1 MNTFPNS
8 FYLKTLNSSLLLVTN
23 YHLHSPVTINL
34 DSTISL
40 NGLVK
45 QDDQFCA
52 LQGEA
57 INTARGLTID
67 LSEAVLYEHP
77 SRFVGDLNC
86 QFRNLS
92 DSLSL
97 TSFLLAIINTSQSV
111 LDPGGLAHERVTAFV
126 RDGIFSLRTCNGSS
140 DTFCRAAMKIVGL
153 GYGFTPSGDD
163 LLGGFL
169 ATYNSLARSINR
181 EPILL
186 EFGELRERTSWISA
200 MLLDYMQRLVLD
212 EQIDGAITCAAEGR
226 VDALVEAIELLFS
239 RGHTSGIDIATGI
252 VLALSLIQDLVF
264 RTRQT
269 EKTAMLL
276 GLLPLSAC

>member
-1 MNTFPNS
+1 MNTFSNS
-8 FYLKTLNSSLLLVTN
+8 FYLKTLNNSLLLVTN
-23 YHLHSPVTINL
+23 HHLHSPVTINL

-40 NGLVK
+40 NGLVNP
-45 QDDQFCA
+45 DDQFCA
-52 LQGEA
+52 LQGKA
-57 INTARGLTID
+57 IHTARGLTID
-67 LSEAVLYEHP
+67 LSEAVLYERP
-77 SRFVGDLNC
+77 SRFVGDLNY
-86 QFRNLS
+86 QFGGIS

-97 TSFLLAIINTSQSV
+97 ASFLLAIINTTQSV
-111 LDPGGLAHERVTAFV
+111 LDPGGLAHQRVAAFV
-126 RDGIFSLRTCNGSS
+126 RDGIPSIRTHNGAS
-140 DTFCRAAMKIVGL
+140 DMFYHAAMKIVGL

-163 LLGGFL
+163 FLGGFL

-186 EFGELRERTSWISA
+186 QFRDLRERTSWISA
-200 MLLDYMQRLVLD
+200 RLLDYMQRLVLD
-212 EQIDGAITCAAEGR
+212 EQVDNVITCAAEGR
-226 VDALVEAIELLFS
+226 VDALVETIELVLS

-276 GLLPLSAC
+276 GLLSLSAY